1 MPKIKTRRGAAKR
14 FKITGSG
21 KVRRRHAYLRHILS
35 TKTRKQKRN
44 LRQPALVSDS
54 EAKAIKKTD
63 SLLIERVNVSSN
75 RYEMLDT
82 FTL

>member
-21 KVRRRHAYLRHILS
+21 KVRRRRAYLRHILS

-44 LRQPALVSDS
+44 LRRPTLVAKS
-54 EAKAIKKTD
+54 EVKAIKK
-63 SLLIERVNVSSN
+63 LVPYL
-75 RYEMLDT
+75 
-82 FTL
+82 